1 MNPYIKQAN
10 QQFVPVY
17 IVIPLYGIMAKVCT
31 FMIQRENG
39 IWISGLES
47 VCVLWDITIQ
57 ITHVHC
63 KNRWRSC
70 YTPLI
75 FFIMFLQL
83 KLQSCSIRH
92 LAWNRC
98 FSQILERK
106 QSKVQLKLLRNIIF

>member
-10 QQFVPVY
+10 RSLFLY
-17 IVIPLYGIMAKVCT
+17 IIVIPLYGIMAKVCT

-47 VCVLWDITIQ
+47 VCVLWDITIR

-75 FFIMFLQL
+75 IFL
-83 KLQSCSIRH
+83 
-92 LAWNRC
+92 
-98 FSQILERK
+98 
-106 QSKVQLKLLRNIIF
+106 

>member
-17 IVIPLYGIMAKVCT
+17 NRYPSVWDHGEGMYLYDT
-31 FMIQRENG
+31 EENG

-47 VCVLWDITIQ
+47 VCVLWDITIR

-75 FFIMFLQL
+75 FFIMFLRL

-92 LAWNRC
+92 LAWSRCVFHQFWNGSNRRC
-98 FSQILERK
+98 G
-106 QSKVQLKLLRNIIF
+106 